1 MYIVDGIA
9 YAGEP
14 KTSVKVVGIKP
25 LADYLLWL
33 RFNNG
38 ESRVFDFKPLLEKPC
53 YLPLKNTDVFRDVYI
68 DYGVPIWCGGDVDIA
83 PEYVYE
89 NSVAQNFEI

>member
-1 MYIVDGIA
+1 MYILDGIA

-14 KTSVKVVGIKP
+14 KTSIKVVGIKP
-25 LADYLLWL
+25 LSDFVLWL

-38 ESRVFDFKPLLEKPC
+38 ESKIFDFKPLLNEPC
-53 YLPLKNTDVFRDVYI
+53 YQSLKDEKVFRDAYI
-68 DYGVPIWCGGDVDIA
+68 DYGVPVWCNGDIDIA

-89 NSVAQNFEI
+89 NSSKYESAV